1 MKVDQVKEMLTE
13 LVTECASH
21 TIKTLNE
28 LSNDRTIAGNS
39 LRSVITPMLV
49 SAWQK
54 MPIDLGVPNQLESLS
69 LYYDK
74 PNLYAIHA
82 GKIIDIMIMITKKD
96 FKYKNLN

>member
-1 MKVDQVKEMLTE
+1 MKVDQVREMLTE
-13 LVTECASH
+13 LVTECATH

-28 LSNDRTIAGNS
+28 LSNDRTVTGNS

-54 MPIDLGVPNQLESLS
+54 MPIDLGVPNQLENLS
-69 LYYDK
+69 VYYDK

-82 GKIIDIMIMITKKD
+82 GKIIDLMLMITKKD
-96 FKYKNLN
+96 LKSENLN

>member
-1 MKVDQVKEMLTE
+1 MKVDQVREMLTE
-13 LVTECASH
+13 LVTECATH

-28 LSNDRTIAGNS
+28 LSNDRTVAGNS
-39 LRSVITPMLV
+39 LRSVITPMLA

-54 MPIDLGVPNQLESLS
+54 IPIDLGVLNQLECLS

-82 GKIIDIMIMITKKD
+82 GRIIDLMLIITKKD
-96 FKYKNLN
+96 IKSKNLN